1 MKRKISGIEAQ
12 ESKLSSLLFNK
23 SNKFTEKLSKKSDGL
38 KDERKPAWFD
48 EDDEQFIDNTVP
60 PSSKEKSLYA
70 NKLKQKYNTLMG
82 TPTWAE
88 LNKAENVEDDDKEIL
103 RTVGH
108 LKKVKSIGLPK
119 DFLEYKKFPTINR
132 ETSNEGAIIRCLE
145 FHPKLSVSLV
155 AGTSGVVSLFS
166 IGGDVNTKLHS
177 FKLKNWD
184 VKAAHFTPDGTE
196 AYIASSNNHN
206 YCIYDLV
213 KAEPKLI
220 QLPKIVKRPNI
231 FKLSSD
237 GKYIATSIGLDE
249 VYIICAK
256 SKELLRSL
264 KNNTNIASVAFSST
278 CDKLYCYGM
287 EGEITVWDMSTFKAL
302 SKFHDQGC
310 VTASKIETSACGRLL
325 ATGSGEGI
333 VNVYEMSNLTSL
345 YPIPLKTISHLK
357 TKITNITFNGTSEIL
372 SISSGYYPN
381 AIKILQLPS
390 YHVFYNFP
398 SNLNLYQ
405 VQKVSFSPNSGYMAI
420 ANNKGCA
427 FLYRLKHYK
436 NY

>member
-1 MKRKISGIEAQ
+1 
-12 ESKLSSLLFNK
+12 
-23 SNKFTEKLSKKSDGL
+23 
-38 KDERKPAWFD
+38 
-48 EDDEQFIDNTVP
+48 
-60 PSSKEKSLYA
+60 
-70 NKLKQKYNTLMG
+70 MG

-88 LNKAENVEDDDKEIL
+88 LKETKNDEDDSEIL

-108 LKKVKSIGLPK
+108 LQKVKSIGLPK
-119 DFLEYKKFPTINR
+119 DFLEYKKFPAINR
-132 ETSNEGAIIRCLE
+132 ETCNEGAIIRCLE

-155 AGTSGVVSLFS
+155 AGTSGVVSLFT
-166 IGGDVNTKLHS
+166 IGGDANTKLHS
-177 FKLKNWD
+177 FKLKNWN
-184 VKAAHFTPDGTE
+184 VTAAHFTPDGTE
-196 AYIASSNNHN
+196 AYIASDNNHN

-213 KAEPKLI
+213 KAEPKLM
-220 QLPKIVKRPNI
+220 QLPKVVKKPNI

-264 KNNTNIASVAFSST
+264 KNNTNIASVAFSSN

-287 EGEITVWDMSTFKAL
+287 QGEITVWDMSTFKAL

-310 VTASKIETSACGRLL
+310 VTASRIETSACGRLL

-345 YPIPLKTISHLK
+345 YPMPLKTIPHLK
-357 TKITNITFNGTSEIL
+357 TKITSIKFNGTSEIL
-372 SISSGYYPN
+372 AISSGYYPN

-405 VQKVSFSPNSGYMAI
+405 VQNVSFSPNTGYMGI
-420 ANNKGCA
+420 SNNKGRA